1 MDLSVNC
8 SRCGATNKFDQD
20 HIPTFCSFCGA
31 ALPDMKPY
39 VQDAIKIAL
48 ERQRHAMD
56 METAETEIR
65 KEKVKNRSDLHD
77 TIQLVIVALVTI
89 GVFAFIYIM
98 IKH

>member
-1 MDLSVNC
+1 MDLAINC
-8 SRCGATNKFDQD
+8 SKCGATNKFDQD

-39 VQDAIKIAL
+39 VQDAIKITL

-65 KEKVKNRSDLHD
+65 KEKVKGRSDIHD
-77 TIQLVIVALVTI
+77 TIQLIIVAIVILGI
-89 GVFAFIYIM
+89 FVFIFTM
-98 IKH
+98 MHH

>member
-1 MDLSVNC
+1 MELSINC
-8 SRCGATNKFDQD
+8 SRCGATNKFDQE

-39 VQDAIKIAL
+39 VQDAIKITL

-56 METAETEIR
+56 METMDKEIR
-65 KEKVKNRSDLHD
+65 KEKVKGRGNLHF
-77 TIQLVIVALVTI
+77 TIQLLIVAAIVI
-89 GVFAFIYIM
+89 GYFIFFFTV